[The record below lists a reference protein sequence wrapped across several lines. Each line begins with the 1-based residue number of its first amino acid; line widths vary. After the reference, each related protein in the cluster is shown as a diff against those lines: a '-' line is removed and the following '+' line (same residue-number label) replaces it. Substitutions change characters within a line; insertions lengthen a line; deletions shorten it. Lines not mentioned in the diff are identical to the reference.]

1 MSGEQTNRWLRI
13 FGVSLA
19 MTFVQLNIGCDEPLP
34 SYEPASTAST
44 GASDAEQASGTGDDE
59 QDSESTSEDNSIA
72 PAAEFENEL
81 GDTPEL
87 GQQQQ
92 QQQHTQA
99 ELEACY
105 QKQSGRC
112 EEQLRAHAE
121 YQAFM
126 AWKRVILEQED
137 HKDKSHQELLDLFRQ
152 ICDPTCYR
160 REVQRLLNSY
170 MSSCEAWLGEL
181 SSANKLCDYR
191 GGFIRTP
198 SSPPLPYA
206 RKQL

>member
-19 MTFVQLNIGCDEPLP
+19 MTFVQLNIGCAEPLP
-34 SYEPASTAST
+34 SYKPASTAST
-44 GASDAEQASGTGDDE
+44 GASDAEQASGAGDDE
-59 QDSESTSEDNSIA
+59 QGSQSTSEDNSIA

-81 GDTPEL
+81 GQQQ
-87 GQQQQ
+87 QQQQ

-126 AWKRVILEQED
+126 AWKKVILEQED
-137 HKDKSHQELLDLFRQ
+137 HKDKSHQELLDLFKQ

-191 GGFIRTP
+191 GDFIRTP
-198 SSPPLPYA
+198 SSPPLPYV